1 MIRAAVLGSPISH
14 SLSPKIHRRAYE
26 ILGISANY
34 EAIEVDENSFRDF
47 FAKNSDETWSGY
59 SLTMPLKEVVLS
71 VAGVKDERCVRIN
84 SANTLF
90 RSGEV
95 WSALSTDLMAFEN
108 LINVGRN
115 AKVVL
120 IGGGA
125 TARAA
130 AGALNS
136 KVESFDVLLRN
147 PQRLDA
153 LSKAA
158 PSVLINSLDMTAPLD
173 GYNLIIQTTPSGAY
187 DLNVP
192 KLERADG
199 LLLECLYK
207 PWPTPLVARFSDLG
221 GSVISGKDL
230 LVEQALF
237 QIELFTQVKFDFSE
251 MRSALLE
258 HIASD

>member
-130 AGALNS
+130 A
-136 KVESFDVLLRN
+136 
-147 PQRLDA
+147 
-153 LSKAA
+153 AA
-158 PSVLINSLDMTAPLD
+158 TA
-173 GYNLIIQTTPSGAY
+173 A
-187 DLNVP
+187 
-192 KLERADG
+192 
-199 LLLECLYK
+199 
-207 PWPTPLVARFSDLG
+207 
-221 GSVISGKDL
+221 
-230 LVEQALF
+230 
-237 QIELFTQVKFDFSE
+237 
-251 MRSALLE
+251 
-258 HIASD
+258 